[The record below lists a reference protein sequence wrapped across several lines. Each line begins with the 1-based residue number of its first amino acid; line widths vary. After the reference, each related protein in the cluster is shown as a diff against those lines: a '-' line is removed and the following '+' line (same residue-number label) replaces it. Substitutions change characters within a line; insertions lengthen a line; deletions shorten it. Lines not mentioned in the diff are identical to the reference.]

1 MNVLDAAIQDLV
13 MANRILANEK
23 IVDAYGHV
31 SIRHPDNPQRFL
43 LSCSRSPEFVEAD
56 DILEFGFD
64 GEPIVPG
71 GKKPYLERFIHA
83 GVYAARPDVHAVIH
97 SHAADVL
104 PFSISTT
111 PLQPVLNTASGIGE
125 RVPVWDIRDHFGDTN
140 ILVESI
146 AQANDLAHTLADNTV
161 TLMRGHGFTAVGRTL
176 IEALKSAI
184 YLPLNARV
192 LMEALRL
199 GGEVKPLSPGEIAV
213 RLKTPIDSPAYT
225 RAWEYWTNRAN
236 AAGATGCGC
245 GGRHDKEEK

>member
-1 MNVLDAAIQDLV
+1 MSVLDAAIRDLV
-13 MANRILANEK
+13 TANRILANEK

-31 SIRHPDNPQRFL
+31 SIRHPDNPERFL

-64 GEPIVPG
+64 GEPIVRG

-83 GVYAARPDVHAVIH
+83 GVYAARPDVQAVIH
-97 SHAADVL
+97 SHAAEVL

-125 RVPVWDIRDHFGDTN
+125 KVPVWDIRDQFGDTN
-140 ILVESI
+140 LLVETI
-146 AQANDLAHTLADNTV
+146 AQATDLARTLADNTV

-176 IEALKSAI
+176 IEALKTAI
-184 YLPLNARV
+184 YLPLNAKV

-199 GGEVKPLSPGEIAV
+199 GGVKPLSPGEIAV

-225 RAWEYWTNRAN
+225 RAWEYWSNRAN
-236 AAGATGCGC
+236 AAAATGCSC
-245 GGRHDKEEK
+245 GGRHDKDGK